1 MAGNHFF
8 TNYLH
13 FPSPSKQ
20 HPYILIVIIK
30 KQIGA
35 FYGFYISMPDRDFF
49 RNNLVFYQDS
59 RFSLEVFKMNS
70 FYMIGSIIV
79 IGLIVYLFIALLKPE
94 LFT

>member
-1 MAGNHFF
+1 
-8 TNYLH
+8 
-13 FPSPSKQ
+13 
-20 HPYILIVIIK
+20 
-30 KQIGA
+30 
-35 FYGFYISMPDRDFF
+35 MPDRDFF